1 MKRPETSNRTP
12 VLVTIN
18 EKNKWRQKDFLS
30 ICITKAVE
38 LSFEQQQKTHLD
50 KLDELHLILI
60 YRAPSVDSLPQA
72 LLKQLAR
79 PRQPC
84 GT

>member
-1 MKRPETSNRTP
+1 MSARSTRTF
-12 VLVTIN
+12 VLFVDCPKIPN
-18 EKNKWRQKDFLS
+18 PKKGFFA
-30 ICITKAVE
+30 ICINKATDIFFQE
-38 LSFEQQQKTHLD
+38 QQKTHLD

>member
-1 MKRPETSNRTP
+1 MPARSTRTFVLFINYFKKPHPENG
-12 VLVTIN
+12 
-18 EKNKWRQKDFLS
+18 FFA
-30 ICITKAVE
+30 ICINKATDI
-38 LSFEQQQKTHLD
+38 FFQQQQKTHLD

>member
-1 MKRPETSNRTP
+1 MKRPGTPHRTP
-12 VLVTIN
+12 VPFVIS
-18 EKNKWRQKDFLS
+18 EKCKWRKKDFLS
-30 ICITKAVE
+30 ICITKAVK
-38 LSFEQQQKTHLD
+38 LFFEQQQKTHLV